1 LGNTRPAN
9 IELNNFTIQT
19 PTGQNTCLQLDAA
32 YNCQFNNLHLVGAWE
47 NAPSPNTLSTGVLMQ
62 AVSSLVTCEKNVFR
76 NVTFESFYYGVY
88 AQQDIL
94 NNVFEDCYITD
105 ARQGFSLGAGSNG
118 STAGQQYGPRQT
130 QINQCKFYNVKYHG
144 VYLERGEYNIVSNCK
159 FTNVGNNGAGNS
171 GAQYPQIYFNTFGN
185 EAANNQSDRGDDLT
199 VSNIT
204 TPYVPE
210 ISGHGKYRSYGTRQ
224 IILSQTSTPVI
235 AFRLPV
241 STDQYGSPTGSV
253 SYEIDYYYKSNNN
266 SFTRSGVMFV
276 TADVS
281 HAKIQLSDD
290 FNFAGTDPSDT
301 TALILDFSATFL
313 DATGNTYI
321 GSAGQQPYSIAINF
335 SNNLSGESGFIN
347 YSYAATL

>member
-1 LGNTRPAN
+1 MA
-9 IELNNFTIQT
+9 NFTIHT

-32 YNCQFNNLHLVGAWE
+32 YNCLFTNLHLKGDWS
-47 NAPSPNTLSTGVLMQ
+47 NAVAPNPLSKGVLMQ
-62 AVSSLVTCEKNVFR
+62 AVSSLVTCEKNIFN
-76 NVTFESFYYGVY
+76 NVTFESFYYAVY

-94 NNVFEDCYITD
+94 NNIFEDCYITD

-130 QINQCKFYNVKYHG
+130 QINQCKFYNVKYQG
-144 VYLERGEYNIVSNCK
+144 VYLERGEYNTVTNCK
-159 FTNVGNNGAGNS
+159 FTNVGNNGAGNAS
-171 GAQYPQIYFNTFGN
+171 AQYPQIYFNTYGN
-185 EAANNQSDRGDDLT
+185 DAVNNQSDRADDL
-199 VSNIT
+199 VLSNIT

-241 STDQYGSPTGSV
+241 STDQYGTPSGSV
-253 SYEIDYYYKSNNN
+253 AYEIDYYYKSSSNN
-266 SFTRSGVMFV
+266 FTRSGVMFV
-276 TADVS
+276 TADVT

-290 FNFAGTDPSDT
+290 FNFAGSDPSDT
-301 TALILDFSATFL
+301 TALVLDFSAVFL
-313 DATGNTYI
+313 DQTGNTYT

-335 SNNLSGESGFIN
+335 LNNLSGEAGSIN